1 MFSLKNKDSLPPFKS
16 LVLKA
21 DKATCDSDVYG
32 AVFGNGAISSGVD
45 LFISGHP
52 PTDLCY
58 SNLGNSYKLPR
69 GYVKSSDEAR
79 CLLAGSSKFTP
90 SEIEVF
96 CHKQD

>member
-16 LVLKA
+16 LVLEAK
-21 DKATCDSDVYG
+21 DATYDYCDSG
-32 AVFGNGAISSGVD
+32 AVFGNGATSSGVD

-58 SNLGNSYKLPR
+58 SNLGNAYQLPE
-69 GYVKSSDEAR
+69 GYVKGTDEAR
-79 CLLAGSSKFTP
+79 CLLAGNSKFIP